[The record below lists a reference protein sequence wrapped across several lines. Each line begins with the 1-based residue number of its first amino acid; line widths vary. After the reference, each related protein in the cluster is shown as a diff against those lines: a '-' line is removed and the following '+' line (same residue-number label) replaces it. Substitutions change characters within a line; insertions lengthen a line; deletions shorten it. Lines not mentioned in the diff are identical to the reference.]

1 MARSLALLNKKA
13 KTSVDKTETA
23 ATKSR
28 RVFSVEAL
36 IASRTTPAGD
46 RQYLTKW
53 IGYKRCT
60 WNDEKD
66 FLGEAILK
74 MMVERD
80 LLELAPFFLNWKKI
94 KLN

>member
-1 MARSLALLNKKA
+1 MARSLSLINKKA
-13 KTSVDKTETA
+13 NTFAGNTKPA

-53 IGYKRCT
+53 MGYKRCT

-66 FLGEAILK
+66 FLGEAIVK

-80 LLELAPFFLNWKKI
+80 LLDLAPFFLNWKK
-94 KLN
+94 N